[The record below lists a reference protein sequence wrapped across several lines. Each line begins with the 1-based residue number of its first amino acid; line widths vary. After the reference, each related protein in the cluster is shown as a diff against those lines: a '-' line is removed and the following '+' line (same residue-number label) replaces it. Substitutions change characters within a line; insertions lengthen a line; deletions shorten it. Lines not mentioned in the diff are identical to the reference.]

1 MTQPHPS
8 VTADQFRI
16 VRYRAEDRAR
26 VFDLIHAVHP
36 PALAER
42 LIRQWNWKYDAN
54 PFNGEAGRYRE
65 EHREEVCGYTNRVF
79 TAERFAE
86 FCRKWGIN
94 PDEKMADVEAPYVL
108 LMKNH
113 EQVVGMHGSIPQRYM
128 VGGKQNWVSIGADL
142 AVHRDYRGRGLALAL
157 PNRHLTENALMV
169 SWVNASVF
177 RTRRGWKKSVAHRGG
192 DAGARGLTNTRLV
205 PFAKPVDLGYAVR
218 RVTGSKLLAD
228 ATSIVA
234 AAGRPLARVLS
245 RTAAMRGVSVAEM
258 DAPGLEFDQFWNRM
272 RGTYPVMAVRDRSF
286 LHWRFVER
294 PDVSYRVLVAR
305 RDSMMIGYLVFREAE
320 IEGAR
325 WGYLADFLIE
335 SNSRQVFELLLRHAD
350 DRLIGEGAKIIVC
363 DPAPAVYR
371 SGLIRR
377 GYLPCRTRLPLYL
390 AGNLNS
396 DDPELQPFT
405 DSARWYVTMADGDRD
420 IPF

>member
-1 MTQPHPS
+1 
-8 VTADQFRI
+8 
-16 VRYRAEDRAR
+16 
-26 VFDLIHAVHP
+26 
-36 PALAER
+36 
-42 LIRQWNWKYDAN
+42 
-54 PFNGEAGRYRE
+54 
-65 EHREEVCGYTNRVF
+65 
-79 TAERFAE
+79 
-86 FCRKWGIN
+86 
-94 PDEKMADVEAPYVL
+94 
-108 LMKNH
+108 
-113 EQVVGMHGSIPQRYM
+113 
-128 VGGKQNWVSIGADL
+128 
-142 AVHRDYRGRGLALAL
+142 
-157 PNRHLTENALMV
+157 V

-177 RTRRGWKKSVAHRGG
+177 RTRRGWKNSVAHRGG